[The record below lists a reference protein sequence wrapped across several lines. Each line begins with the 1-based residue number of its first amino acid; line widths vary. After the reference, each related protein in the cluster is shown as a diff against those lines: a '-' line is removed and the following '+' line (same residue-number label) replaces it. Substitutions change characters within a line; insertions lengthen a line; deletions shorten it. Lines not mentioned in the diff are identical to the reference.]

1 MAYIGVSP
9 AGAGQTTGAK
19 SMKKFTNRYTRKQL
33 RWGTCVVL
41 VAFWILV
48 AVGVLALAVPHG

>member
-1 MAYIGVSP
+1 ME
-9 AGAGQTTGAK
+9 
-19 SMKKFTNRYTRKQL
+19 KFTNRYNRKQL